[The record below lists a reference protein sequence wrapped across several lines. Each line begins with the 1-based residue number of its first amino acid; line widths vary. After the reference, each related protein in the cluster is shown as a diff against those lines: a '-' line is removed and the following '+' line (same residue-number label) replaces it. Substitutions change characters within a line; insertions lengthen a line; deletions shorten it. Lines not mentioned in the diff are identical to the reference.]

1 MQESLASADVRGPR
15 LSAGLALALLAA
27 LCGAILVG
35 WLGLAVGR
43 GVTFALDENLRAAVH
58 TYASPGLTRFMRG
71 ATDLGGVVALTVGTL
86 AATAAFLAAG
96 WRRAAVL
103 LPLTMIGAAVL
114 DLTLK
119 AVVERP
125 RPEPFFST
133 PVPASFSFPSGHALD
148 SFCFYLTL
156 AVLVA
161 ARVRGRGVK
170 AALILAALALAFLI
184 GLSRIYLGVHWPTDV
199 LAGYTSGLVWILAV
213 AGADRLLR
221 ARRG

>member
-1 MQESLASADVRGPR
+1 MQESLASADIRGPR
-15 LSAGLALALLAA
+15 LSAGLAVALLAA
-27 LCGAILVG
+27 LCAAILVG

-43 GVTFALDENLRAAVH
+43 GATFALDENLRAAVH
-58 TYASPGLTRFMRG
+58 RYASPGLTRLMR
-71 ATDLGGVVALTVGTL
+71 AVTSLGGVVALTTGTL

-103 LPLTMIGAAVL
+103 LLITVTGAAVL
-114 DLTLK
+114 DLALK
-119 AVVERP
+119 AAVERP

-133 PVPASFSFPSGHALD
+133 PLPASFSFPSGHALD

-156 AVLVA
+156 AGLGA
-161 ARVRGRGVK
+161 ARVRRRALR
-170 AALILAALALAFLI
+170 AALVLTALGLVLLI

-199 LAGYTSGLVWILAV
+199 LAGYASGLVWVLAV

-221 ARRG
+221 ARRS